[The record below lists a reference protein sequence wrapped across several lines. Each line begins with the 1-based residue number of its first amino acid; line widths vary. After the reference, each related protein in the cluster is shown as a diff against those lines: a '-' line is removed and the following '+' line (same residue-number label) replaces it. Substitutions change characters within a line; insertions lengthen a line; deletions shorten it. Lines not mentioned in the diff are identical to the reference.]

1 MLCTVRFPATDQPCR
16 GGCGVGHGS
25 PLRILRTSS
34 EPRRLHIAGSVVD
47 TLARRSHGAGSCR
60 NGGGSSCRYRDAA
73 DGPIEGVFDFVALGV
88 RPVDAAS
95 VTRRDG
101 CAGIRR
107 CYGMDSKQ
115 RGEEEGCRGVCRSS
129 SSRGWEVS
137 RTRHDVSSTLRW
149 LMLMLTTVPRR
160 GNKHWHAGG
169 RSGKRRGE
177 TPFRRRVKPGVM
189 CPDSHDRR
197 YGLLPVMSGTRS
209 ARR

>member
-1 MLCTVRFPATDQPCR
+1 MLCTVRLGATDQPCR

-34 EPRRLHIAGSVVD
+34 QPRRLHIAGSVVD

-101 CAGIRR
+101 CAGWYTAVVRH
-107 CYGMDSKQ
+107 GFETA
-115 RGEEEGCRGVCRSS
+115 RGGR
-129 SSRGWEVS
+129 VS
-137 RTRHDVSSTLRW
+137 RSLPFVDFSWVGSIADEARCFFYFAMADADAHHRPS
-149 LMLMLTTVPRR
+149 
-160 GNKHWHAGG
+160 AG
-169 RSGKRRGE
+169 E
-177 TPFRRRVKPGVM
+177 
-189 CPDSHDRR
+189 
-197 YGLLPVMSGTRS
+197 
-209 ARR
+209 